1 MFIDLE
7 NPKCKGLPC
16 QTRRLKWLNSGLVET
31 IVPLR
36 LKNPAACSRI
46 LTEHLVM
53 AFILIFLS
61 LTLEPCSC
69 DYCWSS
75 QGAIDPFPTKVLLL
89 SFPDIELILWPKKC
103 KMALSL
109 SLSAS
114 KCLPTEVKK
123 TRPALFP
130 LYTAVRQN
138 TYTSAEPLSKTNM
151 ELPLSPHTNR
161 CNRGSTRRYVHLTGS
176 QTNWKGKPA
185 NPFQKQHRSIQKYT
199 KSHLHLRTCLYNYL
213 IQRYRI

>member
-1 MFIDLE
+1 ME

-16 QTRRLKWLNSGLVET
+16 QTRRLNWLNSGLLET

-46 LTEHLVM
+46 LAEHLVM
-53 AFILIFLS
+53 AFILIFFVTDLRAMFLWLLLVITRCNWPVSDQGLATMLPRYWTHSVTKEVQNGSLS
-61 LTLEPCSC
+61 L
-69 DYCWSS
+69 
-75 QGAIDPFPTKVLLL
+75 I
-89 SFPDIELILWPKKC
+89 
-103 KMALSL
+103 

-130 LYTAVRQN
+130 LYIAVRQN

-161 CNRGSTRRYVHLTGS
+161 CNRGSNRRYVHLTGS

-185 NPFQKQHRSIQKYT
+185 IPFQ
-199 KSHLHLRTCLYNYL
+199 
-213 IQRYRI
+213 

>member
-1 MFIDLE
+1 ME
-7 NPKCKGLPC
+7 NPKRKGLPC
-16 QTRRLKWLNSGLVET
+16 QTRRLNWLNSGLLET
-31 IVPLR
+31 ISSPSVWRTRPHAAASSPSILSWPL
-36 LKNPAACSRI
+36 SW
-46 LTEHLVM
+46 
-53 AFILIFLS
+53 FFLS

-89 SFPDIELILWPKKC
+89 CFPDIELILWPKKC
-103 KMALSL
+103 KMALSLSL

-130 LYTAVRQN
+130 LYIAVRQN

-161 CNRGSTRRYVHLTGS
+161 CNRGSNRRYVHLTGS

-185 NPFQKQHRSIQKYT
+185 NPFQKQHRSIQKT
-199 KSHLHLRTCLYNYL
+199 PKAICISEHV
-213 IQRYRI
+213 